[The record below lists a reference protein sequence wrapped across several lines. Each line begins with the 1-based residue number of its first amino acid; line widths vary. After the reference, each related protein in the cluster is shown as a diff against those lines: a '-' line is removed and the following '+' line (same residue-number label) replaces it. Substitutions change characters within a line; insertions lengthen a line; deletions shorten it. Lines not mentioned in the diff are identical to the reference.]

1 MEGSEKEGTRL
12 RNSFGGGAVG
22 SPECL
27 LFFFRLAFSMIFV
40 SWLHAQA
47 TLPAQELLKQAV
59 ELHRA
64 GKFDEAI
71 QDYRRI
77 LEMYP
82 QMEQVRSNLGAALSA
97 SGRYSEAIVE
107 YNRALAEKPD
117 SHVRL
122 NLALAYY
129 KTSQYPKAV
138 ETLLKVRKEQPS
150 DVQPVLLLADCY
162 LRLGQNKK
170 VVELLTPFGQSGPN
184 GLAVVY
190 MLGTALIRDGQTAKG
205 QVVIDQILKNGDSAE
220 ARFLMGTT
228 KFMVNDLAGAAA
240 DLQKAVELNPDLPDV
255 YSYYGLALLS
265 TGDPAG
271 ARKAFEK
278 ELTLDPNNF
287 EANLRMGVLLR
298 QDEDNAN
305 ALKYFEHALALR
317 PGDIGVRYQMAA
329 TELAMG
335 QVEAARRDLEG
346 MLKESPNFTEAHVTL
361 ATAYYREK
369 RKADGDR
376 ERAIVSKLNAQKQ
389 AAEPG
394 AQTMK

>member
-1 MEGSEKEGTRL
+1 MNPFSYH
-12 RNSFGGGAVG
+12 
-22 SPECL
+22 
-27 LFFFRLAFSMIFV
+27 LAFAFCIS
-40 SWLHAQA
+40 L
-47 TLPAQELLKQAV
+47 LPAQQAATSPQELLKQAV
-59 ELHRA
+59 ELHQA
-64 GKFDEAI
+64 GKLDEAI
-71 QDYRRI
+71 QDYRRV
-77 LEMYP
+77 LDVYP
-82 QMEQVRSNLGAALSA
+82 QMGEVRSNLGAALAA
-97 SGRYSEAIVE
+97 SGRYSDAIVE
-107 YNRALAEKPD
+107 YNRALLQKPD
-117 SHVRL
+117 PRVRL

-129 KTSQYPKAV
+129 KTSQYPKAI
-138 ETLLKVRKEQPS
+138 ETLKKVRNEQPS
-150 DVQPVLLLADCY
+150 ELQPVIVLADCY
-162 LRLGQNKK
+162 LRLGQNKE
-170 VVELLTPFGQSGPN
+170 VIELLTAQQRAGSSNLG
-184 GLAVVY
+184 VTY
-190 MLGTALIRDGQTAKG
+190 MLGTALIRDGQTARG
-205 QVVIDQILKNGDSAE
+205 QIVIDQILKNGDSAE

-228 KFMVNDLAGAAA
+228 KFMVNDLAGAVA
-240 DLQKAVELNPDLPDV
+240 DLKKAVELNPDLPDV

-265 TGDPAG
+265 TGDPAS

-298 QDEDNAN
+298 QDEDNEN
-305 ALKYFEHALALR
+305 ALKYFQHSLVLR
-317 PGDIGVRYQMAA
+317 PGDIGVRYQIAA

-335 QVEAARRDLEG
+335 QVESARRDLEV